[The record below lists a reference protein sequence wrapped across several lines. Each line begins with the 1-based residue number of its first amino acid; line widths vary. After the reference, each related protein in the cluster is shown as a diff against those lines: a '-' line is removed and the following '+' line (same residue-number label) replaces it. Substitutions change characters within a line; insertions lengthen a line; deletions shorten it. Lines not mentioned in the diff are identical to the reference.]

1 MARPAKPKGTH
12 TRTTVR
18 QLGRVDDETWN
29 LIQQAVVASGET
41 FTAWAVE
48 ALVRKAKRQSK
59 KK

>member
-1 MARPAKPKGTH
+1 M
-12 TRTTVR
+12 R